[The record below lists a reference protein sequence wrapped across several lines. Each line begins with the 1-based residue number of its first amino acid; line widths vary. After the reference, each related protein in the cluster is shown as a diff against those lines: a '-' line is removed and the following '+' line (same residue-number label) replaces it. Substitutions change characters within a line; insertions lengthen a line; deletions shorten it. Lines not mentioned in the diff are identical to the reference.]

1 MSLTAAQLKLYDAL
15 KAEGIDAKL
24 EWRLG
29 RTNMRVDVAIP
40 IGRVPIEVDGFAH
53 YQSQSQIFR
62 DKAKELW
69 LISHGWRPP
78 LHVTNDAIFQN
89 VEEVVGLIQR
99 ILSRAAGYSFVTR
112 EREAPP

>member
-62 DKAKELW
+62 DKTKELW

-78 LHVTNDAIFQN
+78 LHFHNEAVFQN
-89 VEEVVGLIQR
+89 LPLVMDTVGRALRQR
-99 ILSRAAGYSFVTR
+99 CGRVLGPSLPFSRL
-112 EREAPP
+112 